1 MSESRVQS
9 FNIPQA
15 NGTVDVAN
23 IMDMVAQ
30 WLNCWTIPRS
40 PMNLNPSTALG
51 EQTQIIEQIWKEK
64 LLSENVIMKRL
75 NWHAKPIKFTNA
87 ISRRKSKSLA

>member
-1 MSESRVQS
+1 MSESKVQS

-40 PMNLNPSTALG
+40 SMNLNPSTALG
-51 EQTQIIEQIWKEK
+51 E
-64 LLSENVIMKRL
+64 L
-75 NWHAKPIKFTNA
+75 KF
-87 ISRRKSKSLA
+87 K